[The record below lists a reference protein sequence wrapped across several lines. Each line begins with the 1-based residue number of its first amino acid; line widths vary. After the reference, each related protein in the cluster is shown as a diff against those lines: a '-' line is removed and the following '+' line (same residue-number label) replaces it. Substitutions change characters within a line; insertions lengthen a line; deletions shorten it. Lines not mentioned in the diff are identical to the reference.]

1 MNFIFYESF
10 YKSVQNESQKVRSA
24 FYSAILDYYF
34 KGIEPTENSPCYG
47 YFLLAKPNI
56 DIMKMKQDAGSK
68 GGSKRGSKQ
77 QANAE
82 VSDKQTTREKE
93 KEKEI
98 DIEKP
103 AASRAP
109 AHAKPTQQQ
118 FVDGCLGA
126 GVPEDFA
133 RSLFA
138 ELEGFGWKDGDGRDI
153 GSWQRYAKR
162 TYLERRREAA
172 AAEPTASGF
181 RRISEADL

>member
-1 MNFIFYESF
+1 MRYAFRGEEPPKVETTAKGADKAAYFAYLTVAPIIRGKDSEDADDGDDSERFRRAAKARWNKDATHDATHNATHDATHDA
-10 YKSVQNESQKVRSA
+10 KSDAS
-24 FYSAILDYYF
+24 
-34 KGIEPTENSPCYG
+34 
-47 YFLLAKPNI
+47 LLKEEKKN
-56 DIMKMKQDAGSK
+56 
-68 GGSKRGSKQ
+68 RG
-77 QANAE
+77 
-82 VSDKQTTREKE
+82 KE
-93 KEKEI
+93 EGT
-98 DIEKP
+98 

-153 GSWQRYAKR
+153 GSGQRYAKR